1 MKNKLLAILLLG
13 VITAFAI
20 YAYNFPPRMVEPVEL
35 INKDEVCMDYSNNSI
50 STLKNGLIHDM
61 VNLYRDNQLQSIQG
75 SASRPVSEDAH
86 TIWFNLD
93 TIKKFIYHIEK
104 NVRSNPDTQN
114 SKLGLRIYYAAYP
127 ESNLWS
133 SKYENLTDLLGDP
146 ITSQYGKKHTLVM
159 LPTILTK
166 DGKIKDINLLD
177 KSTFKNGLTKFENPK
192 ENNIMP
198 DVLRNKNIAAL
209 FPIPTSN
216 ITSTNIDD
224 DISARNHGLLYPPG
238 NPIDA
243 GY

>member
-20 YAYNFPPRMVEPVEL
+20 YVYKFPPRMVEPVEL
-35 INKDEVCMDYSNNSI
+35 INKDEVCMNYSNDSI
-50 STLKNGLIHDM
+50 SSLKNGLIHDM

-75 SASRPVSEDAH
+75 STIRPMNDDAH

-104 NVRSNPDTQN
+104 NVKSNPDTKD

-127 ESNLWS
+127 ESTLWRS
-133 SKYENLTDLLGDP
+133 NYKNLTDLLNDP
-146 ITSQYGKKHTLVM
+146 VTSQYGKKHTLVM

-166 DGKIKDINLLD
+166 DGKIKDINLLN
-177 KSTFKNGLTKFENPK
+177 KSTFTNGLTKFENPK

-198 DVLRNKNIAAL
+198 NDLRNINIAAL
-209 FPIPTSN
+209 FPTP
-216 ITSTNIDD
+216 STNTSITNPDD
-224 DISARNHGLLYPPG
+224 DISARNHGALYPPG
-238 NPIDA
+238 NPIDS
-243 GY
+243 GF